1 MNLIPDFGVGL
12 QMCFAEYHFQKI
24 PAKLLLYIAEDVVH
38 DSLHWDQVLTCF
50 LIFLKIVNAELC
62 HDGFMGYMRLTL
74 VQTPFL
80 FFCKMSEFC
89 KYRGDIL
96 HVLCTNR
103 P

>member
-1 MNLIPDFGVGL
+1 
-12 QMCFAEYHFQKI
+12 MCFAEYHFQKI

-80 FFCKMSEFC
+80 FFVKCLRFANTKVTSYMSS
-89 KYRGDIL
+89 
-96 HVLCTNR
+96 VLTDPSSSER
-103 P
+103 SSDADK

>member
-1 MNLIPDFGVGL
+1 
-12 QMCFAEYHFQKI
+12 MCFAEYHFQKI

-80 FFCKMSEFC
+80 FFVKCLSFANTEVTSYMSS
-89 KYRGDIL
+89 
-96 HVLCTNR
+96 VLTDPSSSER
-103 P
+103 SSDADK